1 LPRDDSGGKATQ
13 PTRTR
18 RSTEE
23 VRTLV
28 LTSARRL
35 FSIHGYGGTS
45 TRDVA
50 NDAGVTAPAIY
61 RHFGSKEGLFEAAVE
76 QPLHEAVEGFLQDWE
91 FLGPDRTN
99 NAAAVRL
106 YMKGFVKLLRNNREL
121 ITAYLHGR
129 SRDELEES
137 VLSHELSSV
146 VDRVQR
152 AINDQ
157 GLVGVD
163 VPVVVRCV
171 TGMVLSLVLYDDFL
185 FPPEDRPSQD
195 RILNEV
201 VALTLRGI
209 ECRDGSSGMPSGQDT
224 ATALSARS
232 PKVRRRGR

>member
-1 LPRDDSGGKATQ
+1 LARAEHGATRPRLAH
-13 PTRTR
+13 TR

-23 VRTLV
+23 VRRLV
-28 LTSARRL
+28 LASARRL

-45 TRDVA
+45 TRDIA
-50 NDAGVTAPAIY
+50 SDAGVTAPAIY
-61 RHFGSKEGLFEAAVE
+61 RHFGSKERLFEAAVE
-76 QPLHEAVEGFLQDWE
+76 QPLHVAVDGFLQDWE
-91 FLGPDRTN
+91 FLGPDRAN

-106 YMKGFVKLLRNNREL
+106 YMKSLVRLLKDNRDL
-121 ITAYLHGR
+121 VTAYLHNR
-129 SRDELEES
+129 SHDDTEES

-146 VDRVQR
+146 VERVR
-152 AINDQ
+152 SAITDQ

-185 FPPEDRPSQD
+185 FPPDDHPSQD

-209 ECRDGSSGMPSGQDT
+209 ESRETP
-224 ATALSARS
+224 A
-232 PKVRRRGR
+232 K

>member
-1 LPRDDSGGKATQ
+1 
-13 PTRTR
+13 
-18 RSTEE
+18 
-23 VRTLV
+23 V
-28 LTSARRL
+28 LASARRL
-35 FSIHGYGGTS
+35 FSLYGYGGTS
-45 TRDVA
+45 TRDIA

-76 QPLHEAVEGFLQDWE
+76 EPLHAAVDGFLQDWE
-91 FLGPDRTN
+91 FLGPDRAN
-99 NAAAVRL
+99 NAAAARL
-106 YMKGFVKLLRNNREL
+106 YMKSLMSLLRDNREL

-129 SRDELEES
+129 SHGDREES

-146 VDRVQR
+146 VERVES
-152 AINDQ
+152 AITDQ

-185 FPPEDRPSQD
+185 FPPNDRPSND

-209 ECRDGSSGMPSGQDT
+209 ESRD
-224 ATALSARS
+224 S
-232 PKVRRRGR
+232 PA